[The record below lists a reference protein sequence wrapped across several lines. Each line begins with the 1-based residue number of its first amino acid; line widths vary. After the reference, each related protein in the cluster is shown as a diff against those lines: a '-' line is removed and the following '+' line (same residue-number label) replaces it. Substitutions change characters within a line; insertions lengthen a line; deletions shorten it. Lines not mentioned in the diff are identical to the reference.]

1 MVSVALH
8 IPVEVTLTCTVEF
21 MVVGT
26 GEKERNVC
34 CIQLIQPVYVAVD
47 TGEKERNVCC
57 IQLILPVYVAV
68 DTGEKERN
76 VCCIQ
81 LILPVSVA
89 VDVSALMFKECF
101 FYCNIY

>member
-34 CIQLIQPVYVAVD
+34 CIQLI
-47 TGEKERNVCC
+47 
-57 IQLILPVYVAV
+57 
-68 DTGEKERN
+68 
-76 VCCIQ
+76 
-81 LILPVSVA
+81 LPVSVA